1 MESLRILIVL
11 LGLSLCALVTW
22 LIWPGYTVGDR
33 FYSYP
38 VTGPLIATITGI
50 WLVILSVTFIVVKK
64 MKRK

>member
-1 MESLRILIVL
+1 MESLRILTVL

-50 WLVILSVTFIVVKK
+50 
-64 MKRK
+64 